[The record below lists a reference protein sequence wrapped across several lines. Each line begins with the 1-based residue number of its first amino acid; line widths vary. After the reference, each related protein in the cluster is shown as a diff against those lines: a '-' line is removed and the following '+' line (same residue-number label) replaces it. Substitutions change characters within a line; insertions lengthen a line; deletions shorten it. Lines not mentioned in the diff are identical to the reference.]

1 MRFQLLLAFLFIS
14 LFSHAQNNKSQSSKG
29 DIGFINLFSA
39 DMNKEVSCYRIPSI
53 ITALNG
59 DLITVIDERVP
70 SCGDLKW
77 SNDINLVMRRS
88 TDNGKT
94 WSDIETIIDY
104 PLGESASDPSMILD
118 KMTKEIFLFFNYMN
132 LDTEKDVYYLKM
144 ISSKDHGVTWSAP
157 IDITSQITKPEWK
170 QDFKF
175 ITSGRGIQTNAGVL
189 IHTLVNLEHGLFLFK
204 SDDHG
209 KHWNLIDTT
218 IKPADESKIIE
229 LADGTLM
236 INSRVNGIGMR
247 YVHTSIDNGNTW
259 TSRPDMQLVDPG
271 CNASII
277 RYSSINEGSDKNRLL
292 FSNLNSKDSRENLTV
307 RISYDEGT
315 TWSTGKTIYAGSSA
329 YSSMTI
335 LQNGNIGLFFEK
347 DDYTENDFAS
357 FSLEWLTDGND
368 RIKSENKD

>member
-1 MRFQLLLAFLFIS
+1 MRFQLLLVFLFIAV
-14 LFSHAQNNKSQSSKG
+14 FSNAQNNKSQSSKD
-29 DIGFINLFSA
+29 DIGFINLYSA
-39 DMNKEVSCYRIPSI
+39 DMNKGVACYRIPSI

-59 DLITVIDERVP
+59 DIITTIDERVP

-77 SNDINLVMRRS
+77 SNDINIVMRRS
-88 TDNGKT
+88 TNNGKT

-118 KMTKEIFLFFNYMN
+118 KMTGEIFLFFNYMN

-144 ISSKDHGVTWSAP
+144 VSSKDHGATWSTP
-157 IDITSQITKPEWK
+157 MDITSQISKPEWK
-170 QDFKF
+170 SDFKF

-247 YVHTSIDNGNTW
+247 YIHTSTDNGNTW
-259 TSRPDMQLVDPG
+259 TSKPDTQLIDPG

-277 RYSSINEGSDKNRLL
+277 RYSSINEGADKNRLI
-292 FSNLNSKDSRENLTV
+292 FSNLNSKDARENLTV
-307 RISYDEGT
+307 KISYDEGK
-315 TWSTGKTIYAGSSA
+315 TWSKGKTIYSGSSA

-335 LQNGNIGLFFEK
+335 LKNGDIGLFFEK
-347 DDYTENDFAS
+347 DDYTKNVFVS
-357 FSLEWLTDGND
+357 FSLAWLTDGNN